1 MDGIL
6 FASIVS
12 FFALV
17 VTWLVVPSRE
27 PAVIEEAHKLPVAA

>member
-27 PAVIEEAHKLPVAA
+27 PQALEEPRKAAAAA